1 MNNNAMISQQK
12 IEPLIYTIRN
22 KQVML
27 DYLQAKDN
35 FSMEL
40 DRYNT
45 KQNAI

>member
-40 DRYNT
+40 MGT
-45 KQNAI
+45 IQNKNAN